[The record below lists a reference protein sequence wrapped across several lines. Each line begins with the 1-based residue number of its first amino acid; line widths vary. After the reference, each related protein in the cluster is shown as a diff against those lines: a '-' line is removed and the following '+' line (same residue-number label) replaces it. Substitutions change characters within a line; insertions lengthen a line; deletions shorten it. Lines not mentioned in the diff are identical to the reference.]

1 MFEYRGT
8 LRSAQGGPVIGL
20 AAQVLLLAALA
31 ATVGLGLA
39 GWLVG
44 LACGVVMDAAL
55 ARSLLRNR
63 SERIGPAGWVTL
75 VRATLAVGVAALTAD
90 SFDGFAQVATLVALA
105 TVALA
110 LDFVDGHVAR
120 RTGTASTLGARWDG
134 EVDAFLILV
143 LAVYVA
149 ATVGAWV
156 LLIGVARYA
165 FLVAGWL
172 VEWMRAPL
180 PLRDWRK
187 VVTATQGV
195 VLTIAAAG
203 VLPLTLTRAALAAAL
218 ALLAESFGRDV
229 WWLWKHRRAPDLQT
243 AVAPERDAAEGVG
256 RRHGPVRVAISAVLT
271 LLAFLLVWAALVA
284 PDQPG
289 LFTPRAFVRLPLEGV
304 IVIALAL
311 VLPAP
316 ARRLVAWVVGPAIG
330 LLIVVK
336 VLDYGFFTAFDR
348 PFNPGDDWSYTH
360 IGIETLRE
368 SIGRTRANLALAG
381 AALLVVAA
389 FVLPTLAMLRL
400 NRVVSSH
407 RRVSLQAV
415 TALSLIWV
423 LCWGLGA
430 QLVSG
435 AHIASTSAAE
445 LAVTEVRTVQAD
457 IRDRALF
464 AAAIRNDPYAHTP
477 GGQLLT
483 GLRGKDVMLVFV
495 ESYGQVAVQG
505 SSFSPKV
512 DGVLDTGTK
521 QLQSAGFGSR
531 SGWLSSSTFGGI
543 SWLAHSTMQSGLW
556 IDSPSRYDQLVA
568 SNRLTLSTAFKRAG
582 WRTVADVPSDNRYW
596 PEGSTF
602 YHFYKVYNRLNVGY
616 RGPTYAYA
624 SMPDQYVYLALQRLE
639 LGKTDRPPLFA
650 EVDLVSSHEPWTQ
663 VPPLIGWN
671 RVGDGSIFY
680 KLPVDMAG
688 QTDGPWPGYGDSI
701 EYTMST
707 LFSFV
712 QHYARKNLV
721 MVVLGDHQPATTV
734 SGLGASH
741 DVPISIIAHDPSVL
755 RRIRGWGWVDG
766 MRPSP
771 QAPVWPMSAFRDRFL
786 GAFGSKPASTGS
798 P

>member
-8 LRSAQGGPVIGL
+8 LRSAQGGPVVGL

-31 ATVGLGLA
+31 ATAGLGLA

-44 LACGVVMDAAL
+44 LACGVAMDAAL
-55 ARSLLRNR
+55 AHSLHRNR
-63 SERIGPAGWVTL
+63 SQRIGPAGWVTL
-75 VRATLAVGVAALTAD
+75 VRATLAVGVAALAAD
-90 SFDGFAQVATLVALA
+90 SFGGSAQAAPLVALA
-105 TVALA
+105 AAALA
-110 LDFVDGHVAR
+110 LDYVDGHVAR

-149 ATVGAWV
+149 PSAGAWV

-172 VEWMRAPL
+172 VGWMRAPL
-180 PLRDWRK
+180 PRRNWRK
-187 VVTATQGV
+187 VVAATQGV
-195 VLTIAAAG
+195 TLTVAAAG
-203 VLPLTLTRAALAAAL
+203 VLPSALTRAALAAAL

-229 WWLWKHRRAPDLQT
+229 SWLWSRRSAPGLQI
-243 AVAPERDAAEGVG
+243 APVPERDAAGGAGQG
-256 RRHGPVRVAISAVLT
+256 RVRVAISAVLT
-271 LLAFLLVWAALVA
+271 LLAFVLVWAALVA

-289 LFTPRAFVRLPLEGV
+289 LFTPRAFLRLPLEGV

-316 ARRLVAWVVGPAIG
+316 ARRLLAWVVGPAIA

-336 VLDYGFFTAFDR
+336 ALDYGFFTAFDR

-360 IGIETLRE
+360 IGMETLRE
-368 SIGRTRANLALAG
+368 SIGRSRANLVLAAGALA
-381 AALLVVAA
+381 VVAA

-400 NRVVSSH
+400 NRFVCGH

-415 TALSLIWV
+415 TALSLVWV
-423 LCWGLGA
+423 LLWALGA

-435 AHIASTSAAE
+435 AHVASTSAAD

-464 AAAIRNDPYAHTP
+464 AAALRRDPYGRTP
-477 GGQLLT
+477 GDRLLT
-483 GLRGKDVMLVFV
+483 SLRGKDVLLVFV

-512 DGVLDTGTK
+512 DSVLAAGTK
-521 QLQSAGFGSR
+521 QLQSAGFGAR
-531 SGWLSSSTFGGI
+531 SGWLTSSTFGGI

-582 WRTVADVPSDNRYW
+582 WRTVGDVPSDNRYW
-596 PEGSTF
+596 PEGASF
-602 YHFYKVYNRLNVGY
+602 YQYDKVYNRLNVGY
-616 RGPTYAYA
+616 HGPTYAYA

-639 LGKTDRPPLFA
+639 LGQADRPPLFA

-671 RVGDGSIFY
+671 RVGDGSVFY
-680 KLPVDMAG
+680 KLPVDMSG
-688 QTDGPWPGYGDSI
+688 QTDGPWQGYGHSVD
-701 EYTMST
+701 YTMST

-712 QHYARKNLV
+712 QHYARKDLV
-721 MVVLGDHQPATTV
+721 MIVLGDHQPATTV
-734 SGLGASH
+734 SGLDASH
-741 DVPISIIAHDPSVL
+741 DVPVSIIAHDPSVL

-786 GAFGSKPASTGS
+786 GTFGSIPAPRGS
-798 P
+798 S

>member
-8 LRSAQGGPVIGL
+8 LRSAQGGPLIGL
-20 AAQVLLLAALA
+20 AAQLLLLVALA
-31 ATVGLGLA
+31 ATVGLGLE

-44 LACGVVMDAAL
+44 LACGVAMDAAL
-55 ARSLLRNR
+55 ANSLLRNR

-75 VRATLAVGVAALTAD
+75 VRATLAIGVAALAAD
-90 SFDGFAQVATLVALA
+90 SFGGSAQVVPLVALA
-105 TVALA
+105 AVALA
-110 LDFVDGHVAR
+110 LDYADGYVAR
-120 RTGTASTLGARWDG
+120 RTGTESTLGGRWDG

-149 ATVGAWV
+149 PSVGAWV

-172 VEWMRAPL
+172 VGWIRAPL
-180 PLRDWRK
+180 PRRDWRK
-187 VVTATQGV
+187 VVAATQGV
-195 VLTIAAAG
+195 ALCIAAAG
-203 VLPLTLTRAALAAAL
+203 VLPIALTRAGLAAAL

-229 WWLWKHRRAPDLQT
+229 WWLWSHRSAPGLQT
-243 AVAPERDAAEGVG
+243 ATVPERDAAGDAGHG
-256 RRHGPVRVAISAVLT
+256 RVRVAISVVLT
-271 LLAFLLVWAALVA
+271 LLAFLFVWVALVA

-311 VLPAP
+311 ILPAP
-316 ARRLVAWVVGPAIG
+316 ARRLLAWVVGPAIG

-336 VLDYGFFTAFDR
+336 VLDYGFFMAFGR
-348 PFNPGDDWSYTH
+348 PFNPAEDWSYRH
-360 IGIETLRE
+360 IGIETLRQ
-368 SIGRTRANLALAG
+368 SIGRTSANLVLAG
-381 AALLVVAA
+381 AALAVVAA

-400 NRVVSSH
+400 NWVVSCH

-430 QLVSG
+430 QLVAG
-435 AHIASTSAAE
+435 AHIASTSAAD

-457 IRDRALF
+457 IHDRAVF
-464 AAAIRNDPYAHTP
+464 AAELRRDPYGPTP
-477 GGQLLT
+477 GDKLLT
-483 GLRGKDVMLVFV
+483 GLRGKDVLLVFV
-495 ESYGQVAVQG
+495 ESYGKVAVQG
-505 SSFSPKV
+505 SSFSPKI
-512 DGVLDTGTK
+512 DRVLEAGTR

-531 SGWLSSSTFGGI
+531 SGWLTSSTFGGI

-556 IDSPSRYDQLVA
+556 IDNPSRYDQLVA

-596 PEGSTF
+596 PQGSSF
-602 YHFYKVYNRLNVGY
+602 YHYDKVYNRLNVGY
-616 RGPTYAYA
+616 HGPTYAYA

-639 LGKTDRPPLFA
+639 LGKTDRSPLFA

-671 RVGDGSIFY
+671 RVGDGSVFY
-680 KLPVDMAG
+680 KLPVDMTG
-688 QTDGPWPGYGDSI
+688 QTDGPWAGYGNSVV
-701 EYTMST
+701 YTMST

-734 SGLGASH
+734 SGLDASH
-741 DVPISIIAHDPSVL
+741 DVPISIITHDPSVL
-755 RRIRGWGWVDG
+755 QRIRGWGWVDG

-771 QAPVWPMSAFRDRFL
+771 RAPVWPMSAFRDRFL
-786 GAFGSKPASTGS
+786 GAFGPRAATPGS
-798 P
+798 S

>member
-1 MFEYRGT
+1 
-8 LRSAQGGPVIGL
+8 
-20 AAQVLLLAALA
+20 
-31 ATVGLGLA
+31 
-39 GWLVG
+39 
-44 LACGVVMDAAL
+44 
-55 ARSLLRNR
+55 
-63 SERIGPAGWVTL
+63 
-75 VRATLAVGVAALTAD
+75 
-90 SFDGFAQVATLVALA
+90 
-105 TVALA
+105 
-110 LDFVDGHVAR
+110 
-120 RTGTASTLGARWDG
+120 
-134 EVDAFLILV
+134 
-143 LAVYVA
+143 
-149 ATVGAWV
+149 
-156 LLIGVARYA
+156 
-165 FLVAGWL
+165 
-172 VEWMRAPL
+172 
-180 PLRDWRK
+180 
-187 VVTATQGV
+187 
-195 VLTIAAAG
+195 
-203 VLPLTLTRAALAAAL
+203 
-218 ALLAESFGRDV
+218 
-229 WWLWKHRRAPDLQT
+229 
-243 AVAPERDAAEGVG
+243 
-256 RRHGPVRVAISAVLT
+256 
-271 LLAFLLVWAALVA
+271 
-284 PDQPG
+284 
-289 LFTPRAFVRLPLEGV
+289 V

-311 VLPAP
+311 MLPAP
-316 ARRLVAWVVGPAIG
+316 ARRLLAWVVGPAIG

-381 AALLVVAA
+381 AALLVVVA

-435 AHIASTSAAE
+435 AHIASTSAAD

-464 AAAIRNDPYAHTP
+464 AAAIRHDPYAHTP
-477 GGQLLT
+477 GSQLLT
-483 GLRGKDVMLVFV
+483 GLRGKDVLLVFV

-512 DGVLDTGTK
+512 DGVLNAGTK

-556 IDSPSRYDQLVA
+556 INTPSRYDQLVA
-568 SNRLTLSTAFKRAG
+568 SNRVTLSTAFKRAG

-602 YHFYKVYNRLNVGY
+602 YHFDKVYNRLNVGY

-671 RVGDGSIFY
+671 RVGDGSVFY
-680 KLPVDMAG
+680 KLPVDMSG
-688 QTDGPWPGYGDSI
+688 QTDGPWQGYGHSI
-701 EYTMST
+701 EYTMRT

-755 RRIRGWGWVDG
+755 QRIRGWGWVDG

-771 QAPVWPMSAFRDRFL
+771 QAPVWPMSAFRNRFL
-786 GAFGSKPASTGS
+786 GAFGSKPATPGS
-798 P
+798 S

>member
-1 MFEYRGT
+1 
-8 LRSAQGGPVIGL
+8 
-20 AAQVLLLAALA
+20 
-31 ATVGLGLA
+31 
-39 GWLVG
+39 
-44 LACGVVMDAAL
+44 
-55 ARSLLRNR
+55 
-63 SERIGPAGWVTL
+63 
-75 VRATLAVGVAALTAD
+75 
-90 SFDGFAQVATLVALA
+90 
-105 TVALA
+105 
-110 LDFVDGHVAR
+110 
-120 RTGTASTLGARWDG
+120 
-134 EVDAFLILV
+134 
-143 LAVYVA
+143 
-149 ATVGAWV
+149 
-156 LLIGVARYA
+156 
-165 FLVAGWL
+165 
-172 VEWMRAPL
+172 
-180 PLRDWRK
+180 
-187 VVTATQGV
+187 

-229 WWLWKHRRAPDLQT
+229 WWLWKHRRAPDLQI
-243 AVAPERDAAEGVG
+243 AVAPKRDAAGGVG
-256 RRHGPVRVAISAVLT
+256 RRHGPVRVAISGALT

-316 ARRLVAWVVGPAIG
+316 ARRIVAWVVGPAIG

-602 YHFYKVYNRLNVGY
+602 YHFDKVYNRLNVGY

>member
-20 AAQVLLLAALA
+20 AAQVLLFAGLA
-31 ATVGLGLA
+31 ATIGLGLA

-44 LACGVVMDAAL
+44 LACGVAMDAAL
-55 ARSLLRNR
+55 AYSLLRNR
-63 SERIGPAGWVTL
+63 LERIGPAGWVTL
-75 VRATLAVGVAALTAD
+75 VRATLAVGVAALIAD
-90 SFDGFAQVATLVALA
+90 SLSGSAQVAALVALA
-105 TVALA
+105 ALALA
-110 LDFVDGHVAR
+110 LDFVDGYVAR

-149 ATVGAWV
+149 SSVGAWV

-180 PLRDWRK
+180 PRRDWRK
-187 VVTATQGV
+187 VVAATQGV

-203 VLPLTLTRAALAAAL
+203 VLPLTFTRVALAAAL

-229 WWLWKHRRAPDLQT
+229 WWLWSHRSAPDLQI
-243 AVAPERDAAEGVG
+243 AVAPERNAAGGAG
-256 RRHGPVRVAISAVLT
+256 RRHGPVRVAISGVLT
-271 LLAFLLVWAALVA
+271 LLALLLVWAALVA

-304 IVIALAL
+304 IVIALTL

-316 ARRLVAWVVGPAIG
+316 ARRLLAWVVGPAIG

-368 SIGRTRANLALAG
+368 SVGRSRANLVFAG
-381 AALLVVAA
+381 AALAVVSA
-389 FVLPTLAMLRL
+389 FVLPTLAMFRL
-400 NRVVSSH
+400 NRVVSGH

-415 TALSLIWV
+415 TALSLVWV
-423 LCWGLGA
+423 LFWALGA
-430 QLVSG
+430 QLVSD
-435 AHIASTSAAE
+435 AHIASTSAAD

-457 IRDRALF
+457 IRDRAIF
-464 AAAIRNDPYAHTP
+464 AAALRRDPYGHAP
-477 GGQLLT
+477 ADQLLT
-483 GLRGKDVMLVFV
+483 GLRGKDVLLVFV

-512 DGVLDTGTK
+512 DSVLATGTK
-521 QLQSAGFGSR
+521 QLQSAGFGAR

-556 IDSPSRYDQLVA
+556 INTPSRYDQLVA

-582 WRTVADVPSDNRYW
+582 WRTIADVPSDNRYW
-596 PEGSTF
+596 PEGASF
-602 YHFYKVYNRLNVGY
+602 YHYDKVYNRLNVGY
-616 RGPTYAYA
+616 HGPTYAYA
-624 SMPDQYVYLALQRLE
+624 SMPIWCQA
-639 LGKTDRPPLFA
+639 
-650 EVDLVSSHEPWTQ
+650 
-663 VPPLIGWN
+663 
-671 RVGDGSIFY
+671 
-680 KLPVDMAG
+680 
-688 QTDGPWPGYGDSI
+688 
-701 EYTMST
+701 MS
-707 LFSFV
+707 
-712 QHYARKNLV
+712 R
-721 MVVLGDHQPATTV
+721 G
-734 SGLGASH
+734 
-741 DVPISIIAHDPSVL
+741 
-755 RRIRGWGWVDG
+755 RRCR
-766 MRPSP
+766 R
-771 QAPVWPMSAFRDRFL
+771 
-786 GAFGSKPASTGS
+786 
-798 P
+798 

>member
-8 LRSAQGGPVIGL
+8 LRSAQGGPLIGL

-44 LACGVVMDAAL
+44 LGCGLAMDAAL
-55 ARSLLRNR
+55 AYNLSRNR

-75 VRATLAVGVAALTAD
+75 VRATLGVGVAALAAD
-90 SFDGFAQVATLVALA
+90 SFGSSAQTAPLVALA
-105 TVALA
+105 AAALV
-110 LDFVDGHVAR
+110 LDYVDGYVAR
-120 RTGTASTLGARWDG
+120 RTGTESTLGARWDG
-134 EVDAFLILV
+134 EVDAFLILA

-149 ATVGAWV
+149 PSAGAWV

-172 VEWMRAPL
+172 VGWMRAPL
-180 PLRDWRK
+180 PRRDWRK
-187 VVTATQGV
+187 TVTATQGV
-195 VLTIAAAG
+195 ALVIAAAG
-203 VLPLTLTRAALAAAL
+203 VLPLAVTRVGLAAAL

-229 WWLWKHRRAPDLQT
+229 WSLWSHRSAPGLPT
-243 AVAPERDAAEGVG
+243 AAVPERDAAADARRG
-256 RRHGPVRVAISAVLT
+256 RVRVAVSVVLT
-271 LLAFLLVWAALVA
+271 LLAFLLVWVALVA

-289 LFTPRAFVRLPLEGV
+289 HFTPRAFVRLPLEGV

-311 VLPAP
+311 ILPAP
-316 ARRLVAWVVGPAIG
+316 ARRLLAWVVGPAIG

-368 SIGRTRANLALAG
+368 SVGRTRANVVLAG
-381 AALLVVAA
+381 AALAAVAA

-400 NRVVSSH
+400 NRVVSGH

-415 TALSLIWV
+415 TALSLVWV
-423 LCWGLGA
+423 LFWALGA

-435 AHIASTSAAE
+435 AHIASTSAAD

-464 AAAIRNDPYAHTP
+464 AAALRRDPYGHTP
-477 GGQLLT
+477 ADQLLT
-483 GLRGKDVMLVFV
+483 GLRGKDVLLVFV

-505 SSFSPKV
+505 SSFSPQV
-512 DGVLDTGTK
+512 DSVLAAGTK
-521 QLQSAGFGSR
+521 QLQSAGFGAR
-531 SGWLSSSTFGGI
+531 SGWLASSTFGGI

-556 IDSPSRYDQLVA
+556 INTPSRYDQLVA
-568 SNRLTLSTAFKRAG
+568 SNRLTLSVAFKRAG

-596 PEGSTF
+596 PEGASF
-602 YHFYKVYNRLNVGY
+602 YHYDKVYNRLNVGY
-616 RGPTYAYA
+616 HGPTYAYA
-624 SMPDQYVYLALQRLE
+624 SMPDQFVYLALQRLE

-680 KLPVDMAG
+680 KLPVDMSG
-688 QTDGPWPGYGDSI
+688 QTDGPWAGYGHSVQ
-701 EYTMST
+701 YTMST

-734 SGLGASH
+734 SGLDASH

-755 RRIRGWGWVDG
+755 HRIRGWGWVDG
-766 MRPSP
+766 MQPSP

-786 GAFGSKPASTGS
+786 GAFGPQPATPGS
-798 P
+798 S

>member
-44 LACGVVMDAAL
+44 LACGAAMDAAL
-55 ARSLLRNR
+55 SRSLHRHR

-75 VRATLAVGVAALTAD
+75 VRSTLAVGVAALAAD
-90 SFDGFAQVATLVALA
+90 SFGSSAQAAPLVALA
-105 TVALA
+105 AAALV
-110 LDFVDGHVAR
+110 LDYVDGYVAR
-120 RTGTASTLGARWDG
+120 RTGTESTLGGRWDG

-149 ATVGAWV
+149 PSAGAWV
-156 LLIGVARYA
+156 LLIGLARYA

-172 VEWMRAPL
+172 VGWMRAPL
-180 PLRDWRK
+180 PRRDWRK
-187 VVTATQGV
+187 TVTATQGV
-195 VLTIAAAG
+195 TLTIAAAG
-203 VLPLTLTRAALAAAL
+203 VLPLALTRVALAAAL

-229 WWLWKHRRAPDLQT
+229 WWLWRHRSAYDR
-243 AVAPERDAAEGVG
+243 AVAAAAERDDGADAAEAARRG
-256 RRHGPVRVAISAVLT
+256 RVRVAVSALLT
-271 LLAFLLVWAALVA
+271 VLAFLLVWVALIA

-289 LFTPRAFVRLPLEGV
+289 HFTPTVFVRLPLEGV

-316 ARRLVAWVVGPAIG
+316 ARRLLAWVVGPAIG

-368 SIGRTRANLALAG
+368 SVGRSRANVVLAG
-381 AALLVVAA
+381 AALAAVAA

-400 NRVVSSH
+400 NRLVSGH

-415 TALSLIWV
+415 TALSVVWV
-423 LCWGLGA
+423 LFWAMGA

-435 AHIASTSAAE
+435 AHIASTSAADM
-445 LAVTEVRTVQAD
+445 AVTEVRTVQAD
-457 IRDRALF
+457 IRDRARF
-464 AAAIRNDPYAHTP
+464 AAALRRDPYAHTP
-477 GGQLLT
+477 ADQLLT
-483 GLRGKDVMLVFV
+483 GLRGKDVLLVFV

-505 SSFSPKV
+505 SSFSPQV
-512 DGVLDTGTK
+512 DSVLAAGNR
-521 QLQSAGFGSR
+521 QLQSAGFGAR

-556 IDSPSRYDQLVA
+556 INTPSRYDQLVA

-582 WRTVADVPSDNRYW
+582 WRTIADVPSDNRFW
-596 PEGSTF
+596 PEGASF
-602 YHFYKVYNRLNVGY
+602 YHYDKVYNRLNVGY
-616 RGPTYAYA
+616 HGPTYAYA
-624 SMPDQYVYLALQRLE
+624 SMPDQFVYLALQRLE
-639 LGKTDRPPLFA
+639 LGKTGRPPLFA

-680 KLPVDMAG
+680 KLPVDMSG
-688 QTDGPWPGYGDSI
+688 QTDGPWAGYGHSV
-701 EYTMST
+701 EYTMRT

-712 QHYARKNLV
+712 QRYARKNLV

-734 SGLGASH
+734 SGLDASH
-741 DVPISIIAHDPSVL
+741 DVPVSIIAHDPSVL

-771 QAPVWPMSAFRDRFL
+771 HAPVWPMSAFRNRFL
-786 GAFGSKPASTGS
+786 GAFGPAPPGS
-798 P
+798 S

>member
-20 AAQVLLLAALA
+20 AAQVLLLASLA

-90 SFDGFAQVATLVALA
+90 SFGGSAQVATLVALA
-105 TVALA
+105 AVALA

-149 ATVGAWV
+149 STVGAWV

-180 PLRDWRK
+180 PRRDWRK

-195 VLTIAAAG
+195 VLTIATAG

-229 WWLWKHRRAPDLQT
+229 WWLWKHRPAPDLQT
-243 AVAPERDAAEGVG
+243 AVAPERDAAGGVG
-256 RRHGPVRVAISAVLT
+256 RRHAPVRVAISGALT

-316 ARRLVAWVVGPAIG
+316 ARRLLAWVVGPAIG

-464 AAAIRNDPYAHTP
+464 AAAIRNDRYAHTP

-495 ESYGQVAVQG
+495 ESYGKVAVQG

-512 DGVLDTGTK
+512 DGVLETGTK

-531 SGWLSSSTFGGI
+531 SGWLTSSTFGGI

-602 YHFYKVYNRLNVGY
+602 YHFDKVYNRLNVGY

-639 LGKTDRPPLFA
+639 LGKTDHPPLFA

-671 RVGDGSIFY
+671 RVGDGSLFY

-721 MVVLGDHQPATTV
+721 MIVLGDHQPATTV